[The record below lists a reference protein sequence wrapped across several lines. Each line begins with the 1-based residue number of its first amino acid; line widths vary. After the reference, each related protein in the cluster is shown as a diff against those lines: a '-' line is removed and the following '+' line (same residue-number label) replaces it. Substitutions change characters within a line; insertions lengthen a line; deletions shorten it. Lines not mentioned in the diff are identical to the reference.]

1 MRDNDNEPLL
11 RAFAPEY
18 THSKLFQLRFK
29 NTSALFMQDYIILTL
44 WKCFIQVAHL
54 SSTILDLEFSFL
66 VMSGNC
72 TLIQHTHTHTHTHTY
87 THTHH
92 FLK

>member
-54 SSTILDLEFSFL
+54 Y
-66 VMSGNC
+66 NP
-72 TLIQHTHTHTHTHTY
+72 
-87 THTHH
+87 
-92 FLK
+92 